1 MPPLCILSKARA
13 TTNPANHTDRYH
25 VSNLATRVLVAA
37 VGIPVILLVTMAGGF
52 YFYAMVLLIALLA
65 IHEVFALA
73 RAKGV
78 SPQAGAGMT
87 LGGLLVTAFAYFK
100 VRLLVV
106 GGLLARGIHV
116 PFPSMAQ
123 SLLILYLVALPL
135 IMTIELFRGKPG
147 ALVNIATT
155 LFGASYAGLFLGS
168 LVGLREL
175 FIPEDFPVYAYFPLH
190 GTAVPDDVAGLLYR
204 WGGYTVITLFASIW
218 VCDSA
223 AYFAGRSFGRHRL
236 FERVSPNKTWEGAV
250 AGFLA
255 ALAVFQLARV
265 LVLPYMSV
273 VDALVCGIIAG
284 ACGQIGDLAE
294 SLLKRD
300 AGVKDSSSLI
310 PGHGGVLD
318 RFDSL
323 LFVAPLV
330 FVYLDFI
337 VF

>member
-1 MPPLCILSKARA
+1 M
-13 TTNPANHTDRYH
+13 
-25 VSNLATRVLVAA
+25 SNLVTRVLVAV

-52 YFYAMVLLIALLA
+52 YFYAFVLLIALLA
-65 IHEVFALA
+65 IHEVFSLA

-78 SPQAGAGMT
+78 SPQVGAGMT
-87 LGGLLVTAFAYFK
+87 LGGLLVTVFAYFK
-100 VRLLVV
+100 VRFLVI

-123 SLLILYLVALPL
+123 SFLILFLVALPL

-147 ALVNIATT
+147 SLMNIATT
-155 LFGASYAGLFLGS
+155 LFGASYVGLFLGS

-175 FIPEDFPVYAYFPLH
+175 FIPEDFPVYAYFPVH

-204 WGGYTVITLFASIW
+204 WGGYTVIALFASIW

-223 AYFAGRSFGRHRL
+223 AYFAGRAFGRHKL
-236 FERVSPNKTWEGAV
+236 FVRVSPNKTWEGAA

-255 ALAVFQLARV
+255 ALGIFQIARS
-265 LVLPYMSV
+265 VLPYMSV
-273 VDALVCGIIAG
+273 VDALVCGAIVG
-284 ACGQIGDLAE
+284 VCGQIGDLAE

>member
-1 MPPLCILSKARA
+1 M
-13 TTNPANHTDRYH
+13 
-25 VSNLATRVLVAA
+25 SNLVTRVLVAV

-52 YFYAMVLLIALLA
+52 YFYGLVLLIALLA

-73 RAKGV
+73 RAKGI
-78 SPQAGAGMT
+78 SPQVGAGMT
-87 LGGLLVTAFAYFK
+87 LGGLLVTVFAYFK
-100 VRLLVV
+100 VRLLVI
-106 GGLLARGIHV
+106 GGLLLRGIHV

-147 ALVNIATT
+147 ALMNIATT

-168 LVGLREL
+168 LVGLLEL
-175 FIPEDFPVYAYFPLH
+175 FIPEDFPVYAYFPVH

-223 AYFAGRSFGRHRL
+223 AYFVGRSFGRHRL
-236 FERVSPNKTWEGAV
+236 FVRVSPNKTWEGAA

-255 ALAVFQLARV
+255 ALGVFQLARV

-273 VDALVCGIIAG
+273 ADALVCGIIAG